1 MRAVFVILLS
11 ATVACCLVVSS
22 CSDSTTTTEIKLRT
36 LEGRVEV
43 RIREG
48 YSSNSAVQDPKIYMS
63 LSTEVMQ
70 PCMNWSIET
79 TVDRNGDMIMIRLD
93 GISTPQICATAFGP
107 ATEWR
112 ALQLEDGKYRLAFV
126 LNGEMDTYTLDVSDT
141 AIVLEPVAADF
152 TYSDI
157 GRYWRY
163 PENSFG
169 CLFHTTDPSAPLV
182 AEFSDSLKNL
192 PGVKEL
198 ELGQQFASP
207 YFANNRGTA
216 TPFVIKVFEYDSEES
231 FAEAGE
237 LLQRFVIRGNVE
249 HGIMSIQ
256 LANWRAEEYMSWLM
270 D

>member
-11 ATVACCLVVSS
+11 AIIAGSLVVSS
-22 CSDSTTTTEIKLRT
+22 CSDSTTTTKKELRT
-36 LEGRVEV
+36 LEGRVKV

-48 YSSNSAVQDPKIYMS
+48 YSGYGVVQNPKIYLS
-63 LSTEVMQ
+63 LATEVMQ
-70 PCMNWSIET
+70 PCYNWSIQTSVERRIDK
-79 TVDRNGDMIMIRLD
+79 VLVSLE
-93 GISTPQICATAFGP
+93 GISIPQICATAIGP
-107 ATEWR
+107 ATEWK
-112 ALQLEDGKYRLAFV
+112 ALQLEEGKYKLAFV

-152 TYSDI
+152 TFSDI
-157 GRYWRY
+157 SKYWRY
-163 PENSFG
+163 PENSFA

-198 ELGQQFASP
+198 QLGQQFASP
-207 YFANNRGTA
+207 YFANNRGPA
-216 TPFVIKVFEYDSEES
+216 TPFVVKIFEYESEGT

-237 LLQRFVIRGNVE
+237 LLQRFVNRRNVE
-249 HGIMSIQ
+249 QGMLYIQ

-270 D
+270 Y